1 MKKIILLLVV
11 VFAAS
16 QAFAQTKR
24 IEHRSHSGSNKTFT
38 TKGNSNFGITPEM
51 KKKRDSVATK
61 AKDTLAKK
69 ADIVQTTKKKK
80 VVKKKKQKDN

>member
-69 ADIVQTTKKKK
+69 ADTVQTTKKKK
-80 VVKKKKQKDN
+80 VVKKKKQKYN

>member
-51 KKKRDSVATK
+51 KKKRDSADAK

-69 ADIVQTTKKKK
+69 ADTVQTTKKKK
-80 VVKKKKQKDN
+80 AVKKKKQKYN

>member
-1 MKKIILLLVV
+1 MKKIILLLVI

-38 TKGNSNFGITPEM
+38 TKGNSNFGLSPEII
-51 KKKRDSVATK
+51 KKRDSTAAK

-69 ADIVQTTKKKK
+69 ADTVQTTKKKK
-80 VVKKKKQKDN
+80 AVKKKKQKDN

>member
-24 IEHRSHSGSNKTFT
+24 IEHRSHSCSNKTFT
-38 TKGNSNFGITPEM
+38 TKCNSNFGITPEM
-51 KKKRDSVATK
+51 KKKRDSAAAK

-69 ADIVQTTKKKK
+69 ADTVQTTKKKK
-80 VVKKKKQKDN
+80 AVKKKKQKYN